1 MKATTELDILSLFV
15 TVIALF
21 DVPDAVLLNA
31 QLRRVIEQRERTH
44 PAGRVRSNLGGWQSS
59 DDMETWGGSHQAAGI
74 CAKRRE
80 PHDNRSRGKSGPRTA
95 P

>member
-1 MKATTELDILSLFV
+1 MKAATELDILSLFV

-21 DVPDAVLLNA
+21 DVPDAVSLNA

-59 DDMETWGGSHQAAGI
+59 DDMETWGV
-74 CAKRRE
+74 RR
-80 PHDNRSRGKSGPRTA
+80 PSSCWHSRGTSRTA
-95 P
+95 